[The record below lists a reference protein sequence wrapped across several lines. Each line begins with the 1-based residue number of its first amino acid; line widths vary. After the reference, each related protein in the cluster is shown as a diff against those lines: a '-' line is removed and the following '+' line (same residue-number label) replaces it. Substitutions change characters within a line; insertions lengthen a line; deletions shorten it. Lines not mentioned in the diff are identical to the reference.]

1 MTNREDKIVILSLV
15 LLVFLFL
22 FISNTLNS
30 GFHFVD
36 DHEVIK
42 MKNDLKSSSL
52 NTVSTNWVKEDLKNN
67 SRFRPFYYIHRVVET
82 RFLGSDF
89 FLWSVYNGILCCLAL
104 IFFYRAMR
112 NMEFGLG
119 ESIVFLIITFIG
131 PQSSVWWRLGPGESL
146 GITLIGFSFY
156 FMSKCL
162 YKRNFILNN
171 LLFILFLILAS
182 LTKESFLLII
192 PALIIYKIWNEKI
205 HIWSSLKESVFKN
218 MILVIPLI
226 IFVMELVII
235 KYYVGITYSGLD
247 NHFLNNISSIFS
259 TSLHFIRTYL
269 NLLIVAILLLIIRR
283 YLKNP
288 PISINLLSLVFFL
301 LILAPNIVL
310 YAKSGLVERYLLP
323 SSLGIGFFVASIIKM
338 IDKDQLKYRKIV
350 LTLII
355 VSFLPYMFSS
365 CTDAIKFSKEGYAT
379 KKLLSAVS
387 TNTTKG
393 SQVLVIVDP
402 VESYEKSVSLKT
414 YLHYEDEI
422 DLFGYPLVKDQK
434 DADYQGYVDGWKS
447 YFEGKQFEN
456 MSSKPAL
463 LIFLDNKLIESF
475 FAKTNLLRND
485 YLPVDIGKSTFALL
499 KKIN

>member
-1 MTNREDKIVILSLV
+1 
-15 LLVFLFL
+15 
-22 FISNTLNS
+22 
-30 GFHFVD
+30 
-36 DHEVIK
+36 

-247 NHFLNNISSIFS
+247 NHFLNNIRDNYQSRS
-259 TSLHFIRTYL
+259 
-269 NLLIVAILLLIIRR
+269 NE
-283 YLKNP
+283 K
-288 PISINLLSLVFFL
+288 
-301 LILAPNIVL
+301 
-310 YAKSGLVERYLLP
+310 
-323 SSLGIGFFVASIIKM
+323 
-338 IDKDQLKYRKIV
+338 KY
-350 LTLII
+350 
-355 VSFLPYMFSS
+355 
-365 CTDAIKFSKEGYAT
+365 
-379 KKLLSAVS
+379 
-387 TNTTKG
+387 
-393 SQVLVIVDP
+393 
-402 VESYEKSVSLKT
+402 
-414 YLHYEDEI
+414 
-422 DLFGYPLVKDQK
+422 
-434 DADYQGYVDGWKS
+434 
-447 YFEGKQFEN
+447 KQ
-456 MSSKPAL
+456 
-463 LIFLDNKLIESF
+463 
-475 FAKTNLLRND
+475 
-485 YLPVDIGKSTFALL
+485 
-499 KKIN
+499 